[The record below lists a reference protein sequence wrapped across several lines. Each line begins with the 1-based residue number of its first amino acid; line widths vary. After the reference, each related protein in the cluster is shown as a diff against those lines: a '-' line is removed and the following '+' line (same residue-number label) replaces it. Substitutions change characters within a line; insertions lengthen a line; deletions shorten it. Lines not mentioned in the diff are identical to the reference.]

1 MSRQWSEGGPR
12 TAAREVLQPGQV
24 LNGQARRQVGYGGE
38 VVLRHPNGDT
48 RTIRVAPL
56 PSDQRFKV
64 RKDGT
69 IAEIRRTNAR
79 TTGEI
84 QQFAQQARIAYAE
97 TQHRA
102 LVKEMIYSL
111 DKPGSMFE
119 AFKGPHIAGRLSVRD
134 HELVRNAVVSVTS
147 PIGGSSWT
155 EQPFSGDSKELRRIW
170 ETGDTFLLAQT
181 LKQHDAY
188 VKLEEEGLGDFLMS
202 RRQTYEQTAYGTDAE
217 WWESTAGRDALSE
230 ALTAETVPQ
239 AVQENLRADV
249 SQILLFNETGLRGE
263 FSREMTHFAYNL
275 VRDGAMIA
283 ELDGGI
289 SDIPDRVRAALHNEM
304 KNASTESLFVTKSA
318 REELEALA
326 TAACDRLD
334 GVFDAHDEA
343 SVPKVLAELYVTM
356 NEPHLTGNARA
367 AAVAALDAEYSMVV
381 RIEARHQ
388 LDMYRDRLRQMR
400 EGIESGDEDVTLTA
414 AALGCVSSPAP
425 SELSKTGK
433 LVREHALRIAMIR
446 ETRTASVIE
455 SGVVTSALVAD
466 APPKRDPELHRLLSQ
481 GYKVIS
487 SENGVRQNDVP
498 SNPDQTQKSSQ
509 QQGSQQ
515 QRSGPPGGQ
524 RSGGQQGSGQQSGQ
538 QGSNQQ
544 SGQQGSG
551 QQSGGQQSG
560 QQGSNQQSGQQSG
573 GQQNGEQSG
582 GQQSSGQQSGGQQSG
597 QQGSGQQSG
606 QQSGGQQSGGQQNGE
621 QSGGQQSSGQQSGGQ
636 QSSGQQSGQQ
646 GSNQQ
651 SNQQSGE
658 QQDWSDDERSSAQSS
673 ERTQSS
679 NEQQRSESSQTEA
692 GTQQKAAPQ
701 DQPQSTEQAS
711 RSGSTESSADESRSE
726 PTPTAGEKG
735 AGDASNTEE
744 KSSQKVASDISSRGE
759 KSDQEVDAAKQGAD
773 AQKPTTEEQTST
785 PSEKTSQ
792 QTQPAPTSASEGE
805 QQSTEDTKASPSDA
819 TNSEGSEKKSAST
832 DDSQKS
838 DAEPQRSAKQA
849 GEQRESRATK
859 QGGETTERSAPQT
872 AQRRSTDEGTAQ
884 RSASSSQNE
893 TTSRS
898 AAPSG
903 EATTRPDELT
913 SLDDGQTQKRSRGER
928 GGRKHR
934 SAEERQADRRAEQA
948 REAHQSSGAGTV
960 GSAGQG
966 QGTRHNVRGERS
978 TDASNTSY
986 AAQKAAKMLSEIEST
1001 KTNRTKTRSGTE
1013 VDKEELI
1020 KALSTGT
1027 DPRPALKSPRERGRL
1042 SVVLSPDNSPSTAAW
1057 SRTAN
1062 DFAQV
1067 LSSMPNTD
1075 ATVIPNSNG
1084 EWDIERGDA
1093 GNHTAMSQRMQDA
1106 DVLLYMGDKDGE
1118 ESVKQLAADGHTV
1131 IALNGNTT
1139 SSSAGDSEP
1148 YIEYVERT
1156 PRGGA
1161 VYWVSGVPVDNPD
1174 KWTAAMGKVLQ
1185 MLRS

>member
-1 MSRQWSEGGPR
+1 
-12 TAAREVLQPGQV
+12 V
-24 LNGQARRQVGYGGE
+24 LNGQARRQVGYSGE

-69 IAEIRRTNAR
+69 IAEIRRTNTR
-79 TTGEI
+79 TTGEV

-97 TQHRA
+97 TQHRDEMRRA
-102 LVKEMIYSL
+102 LHRL
-111 DKPGSMFE
+111 DKPERLIE
-119 AFKGPHIAGRLSVRD
+119 AFKGPHIVGRLSVRD

-147 PIGGSSWT
+147 PFGGSSWT

-188 VKLEEEGLGDFLMS
+188 VRLEEEEYLGDFLMS

-249 SQILLFNETGLRGE
+249 SQILLFNETNLRGG
-263 FSREMTHFAYNL
+263 FSGEMMDFAINL
-275 VRDGAMIA
+275 VRDDAPIA

-289 SDIPDRVRAALHNEM
+289 ADIPDLVRAAFISGRTHN
-304 KNASTESLFVTKSA
+304 AGRDLFATKSA

-326 TAACDRLD
+326 TDGCDRLD
-334 GVFDAHDEA
+334 GVFNAHEGA

-356 NEPHLTGNARA
+356 NEPHLTGDARA
-367 AAVAALDAEYSMVV
+367 AAVAALDAEYSLVV

-388 LDMYRDRLRQMR
+388 LDMYRDRLQQMR
-400 EGIESGDEDVTLTA
+400 EGIESGNKDAILTA

-446 ETRTASVIE
+446 EIRTASVIE
-455 SGVVTSALVAD
+455 SGVVSSALVAA

-560 QQGSNQQSGQQSG
+560 QQGSGQQSGQQSG

-582 GQQSSGQQSGGQQSG
+582 GQQ
-597 QQGSGQQSG
+597 
-606 QQSGGQQSGGQQNGE
+606 NGE
-621 QSGGQQSSGQQSGGQ
+621 QSGGQ

-726 PTPTAGEKG
+726 STPTAGEKD
-735 AGDASNTEE
+735 AGDASNAEE
-744 KSSQKVASDISSRGE
+744 KSSQKVASDSSSRGE
-759 KSDQEVDAAKQGAD
+759 KSDQEVDAAKQGVD

-805 QQSTEDTKASPSDA
+805 QQSTEGTKASPSDA
-819 TNSEGSEKKSAST
+819 TNSEGSEKKSTYT
-832 DDSQKS
+832 DDAQKS
-838 DAEPQRSAKQA
+838 DAETQQSAKQT

-934 SAEERQADRRAEQA
+934 SAEERQAERRAEQA

-966 QGTRHNVRGERS
+966 QGMRHNVRGERS